1 MCRKKVTNRE
11 RAEQEADRIEGII
24 IKTLQAGKNF
34 RVEAGAG
41 SGKTYSLI
49 NVIDWIQKNKWEYY
63 QKRKQ
68 NVICI
73 TYTNAAVEVISKRLK
88 DESFIIPSTIHSFA
102 WNAIKQYQSFLL
114 GIVKKN
120 ESYYP
125 KEGKIE
131 DVKEVQYA
139 LGHRYIEN
147 DILYLYHDDVIAL
160 FSELLDNKKFRTI
173 FASKY
178 PLILIDEYQDS
189 FKRIIDKFLLY
200 FIIPNYGCQFGFFGD
215 SWQTIYQSQDAC
227 GLIENENI
235 VEIKKGVN
243 FRSAPVIVNMLNK
256 IRYDL
261 PQISAID
268 DMDGEAIV
276 ITCND
281 YKGERR
287 TDRNF
292 KGDLPIEILRERI
305 NHLNDIFKK
314 QLHECETNKT
324 LMITHKVLAT
334 QQGYEILLDE
344 LGDKLKDKE
353 DPVLLFFMN
362 TVEPIYNA
370 LLNSDM
376 VLLFETLGVK
386 QYPITKRAQKRQ
398 WQQFMIDMAECRN
411 KAACD
416 VLKMTVQS
424 GLVPIPNEI
433 ENVLFYYANKPNE
446 LYKKRTIKEFLEIPY
461 NQFLSAINFLYPE
474 SEFSTEHGVKGEE
487 YDNVI
492 FSITRGW
499 THYQFEKYMPMILDQ
514 IPEDQVA
521 SFIRNRN
528 LFYVCCS
535 RPRKRL
541 IIFVSIYVDTKF
553 EKFLKY
559 LVGEKNYYTYSDFIK
574 KINANNY

>member
-1 MCRKKVTNRE
+1 MCRKTTNRE

-24 IKTLQAGKNF
+24 IQTLQAGKNF

-49 NVIDWIQKNKWEYY
+49 NVIDWIQKNKWAYY
-63 QKRKQ
+63 QKRRQ

-114 GIVKKN
+114 SIVKKN

-125 KEGKIE
+125 QEGKIE

-173 FASKY
+173 FTSKY

-227 GLIENENI
+227 GLIEHENI

-243 FRSAPVIVNMLNK
+243 FRSAPAIVNMLNK

-276 ITCND
+276 VTCND

-287 TDRNF
+287 TDRYF
-292 KGDLPIEILRERI
+292 KGDLPIEILRGRI
-305 NHLNDIFKK
+305 NNLNDIFKK
-314 QLHECETNKT
+314 QLQECETNKT

-398 WQQFMIDMAECRN
+398 WQQFMIDMTECRS
-411 KAACD
+411 KAAYD

-433 ENVLFYYANKPNE
+433 ENVLLNYANKPNE

-499 THYQFEKYMPMILDQ
+499 THYQFEKYMPMIFDQ
-514 IPEDQVA
+514 IPEDQMA

-553 EKFLKY
+553 ENFLKY

-574 KINANNY
+574 KK